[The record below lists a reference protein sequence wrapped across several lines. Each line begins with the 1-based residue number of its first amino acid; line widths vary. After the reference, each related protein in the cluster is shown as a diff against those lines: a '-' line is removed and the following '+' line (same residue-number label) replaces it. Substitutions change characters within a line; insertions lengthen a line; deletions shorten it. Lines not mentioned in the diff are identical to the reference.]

1 MSGRGGVAAWLA
13 DGPDR
18 YGLVSRA
25 FHWVMAYLLL
35 WQFLTLLGWR
45 LLGDG
50 AVMRTASLLG
60 PAHGTV
66 GVLVIG
72 LVVPRAAWAGWNR
85 RRRPAADSTLAGWLA
100 RGVHALFYLL
110 MAVVPALALARAYGS
125 GKGYALWGL
134 QVMPATGR
142 EVGWLV
148 APADLLHKPLAWTL
162 AVLVAGHIAMALLH
176 GLVRRDGVLARMAGP
191 MGR

>member
-1 MSGRGGVAAWLA
+1 MSGRGDIVARLA
-13 DGPDR
+13 DRPDR

-25 FHWVMAYLLL
+25 FHWIMAYLLL

-66 GVLVIG
+66 GILVIG
-72 LVVPRAAWAGWNR
+72 LVVPRAMWAAWNR
-85 RRRPAADSTLAGWLA
+85 RRRPAADSSPAGRLA

-125 GKGYALWGL
+125 GKGHALWG
-134 QVMPATGR
+134 MPVVHATGR

-148 APADLLHKPLAWTL
+148 APADLLHKPLAWAL
-162 AVLVAGHIAMALLH
+162 AMLVAGHVAMALLH
-176 GLVRRDGVLARMAGP
+176 GMVRRDGVLARMAGP